1 MQGIQKVKRRRR
13 TDGDCDEGGGTASLC
28 VSVSVCVC
36 ADQQRE
42 RWRERERPSFPAALF
57 PRSLTHIACDGKREG
72 GRERAREVA
81 AFLILNPFREV
92 KRERE
97 ADVEGEREK

>member
-1 MQGIQKVKRRRR
+1 MTLAGDSEGEEEEEDGRRLRR
-13 TDGDCDEGGGTASLC
+13 GRRDGEFVCEC
-28 VSVSVCVC
+28 ERVCVC

-42 RWRERERPSFPAALF
+42 MERERERPSFPAALF
-57 PRSLTHIACDGKREG
+57 PRSLTHIACDGKR

-92 KRERE
+92 ERER
-97 ADVEGEREK
+97 GRLM